1 MLQAAVTCRLCCK
14 YGEYVVDI
22 TKLEKWHF
30 ENDEE
35 SCNYILSLVLNGKKR
50 ATPSSLL
57 GYQNEPL
64 PQAGEISV
72 ITYWDGTP
80 ACVVKTTNVQI
91 IRFCDMTYDIA
102 KLEGE
107 NDSLEEWRETHSAF
121 WIDEGKRK
129 GYTFSE
135 EMPIVFEEFEVLE
148 ILKQ

>member
-1 MLQAAVTCRLCCK
+1 M
-14 YGEYVVDI
+14 DI
-22 TKLEKWHF
+22 TNLEKWHF

-35 SCNYILSLVLNGKKR
+35 SCNHILSLVLDGKKR

-57 GYQNEPL
+57 AYEKTGESV
-64 PQAGEISV
+64 PQVDEISV

-80 ACVVKTTNVQI
+80 ACIVKTTNVRI

-107 NDSLEEWRETHSAF
+107 NDSLEDWRETHTAF
-121 WIDEGKRK
+121 WMDEGKRK

-135 EMPIVFEEFEVLE
+135 EMPIVFEEFDVLE
-148 ILKQ
+148 ML